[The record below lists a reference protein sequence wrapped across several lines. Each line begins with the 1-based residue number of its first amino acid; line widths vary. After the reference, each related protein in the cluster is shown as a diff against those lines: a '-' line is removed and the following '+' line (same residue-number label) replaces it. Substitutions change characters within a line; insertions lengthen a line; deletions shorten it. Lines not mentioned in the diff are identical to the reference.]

1 MNINITSKAVEKL
14 KELIEKEGQALKH
27 IRILISGIG

>member
-1 MNINITSKAVEKL
+1 MDINITSKAVEKL
-14 KELIEKEGQALKH
+14 RDVLEKEGQALKY

>member
-1 MNINITSKAVEKL
+1 MEINITSKAVEKL
-14 KELIEKEGQALKH
+14 KEIIEKEGKTIKN

>member
-1 MNINITSKAVEKL
+1 MKVKITSRASEKL
-14 KELIEKEGQALKH
+14 KEIIEKEGQALNN

>member
-1 MNINITSKAVEKL
+1 MNINITSKAIEKL
-14 KELIEKEGQALKH
+14 KEMMEKEGQVHKN

>member
-1 MNINITSKAVEKL
+1 MNINITPKAVEKL
-14 KELIEKEGQALKH
+14 KELIEKEGKTLKN

>member
-14 KELIEKEGQALKH
+14 KEIIEKEGQALNN